1 MKFFTLS
8 RSATK
13 EQRALCPNLARRL
26 RARTNQTWS
35 TEDVLAYAL
44 QLGLAQIDKLPIPGE
59 HVAVKTPLPQPQPHD
74 SQIGDFLAPPTT
86 LSPLTPV
93 QTPAPTKIPTA
104 WEHPTLVQQPAY
116 KRNR

>member
-26 RARTNQTWS
+26 RARTGQTWS

-44 QLGLAQIDKLPIPGE
+44 QLGLAHIDKLPLPGE
-59 HVAVKTPLPQPQPHD
+59 HVAVVTPVPTMHPQDAH
-74 SQIGDFLAPPTT
+74 IGDFLAPPTT
-86 LSPLTPV
+86 LSPLTP
-93 QTPAPTKIPTA
+93 QPTPTPMKVPTA
-104 WEHPTLVQQPAY
+104 WEHPTLEQQIF
-116 KRNR
+116 KRDR